1 MESMKSCCFRLS
13 DLRASWLTVRF
24 LVRRQSA
31 GEEPDREEALNAME
45 AFSGTLKSSGEET

>member
-1 MESMKSCCFRLS
+1 MKSCCFRLS